1 MLTSLQAISE
11 ITVSTLATTNEIA
24 YFTDSQNV
32 FLSYAMLSL
41 LKVGTAGSLVT
52 LI

>member
-1 MLTSLQAISE
+1 MLTCLQAISE

-41 LKVGTAGSLVT
+41 LKVGVVGLSGILV
-52 LI
+52 

>member
-1 MLTSLQAISE
+1 MLTCLQAISE

-41 LKVGTAGSLVT
+41 LKVGAAGACETLV
-52 LI
+52 